1 MRVPGSKEF
10 LDSVDTAEAYLDRE
24 FYGKYCK
31 KEDVNAVCIGHTHI
45 DVAWLWTL
53 AQTREKVL
61 RSFSTVLELMKKY
74 PEYKFMSSQAQ
85 LYKFLKE
92 ESPELYAEVKEWY
105 ASADGRSR
113 APCG

>member
-1 MRVPGSKEF
+1 M
-10 LDSVDTAEAYLDRE
+10 
-24 FYGKYCK
+24 
-31 KEDVNAVCIGHTHI
+31 
-45 DVAWLWTL
+45 
-53 AQTREKVL
+53 

-113 APCG
+113 ALCG